1 MDDIEKLK
9 TENKKLTDIIAA
21 KSDVI
26 SIGAHQ
32 LRTSLTAL
40 KWILKMFSD
49 NDLGTLTDEQRTYID
64 QALTSNERM
73 ITLVS
78 SMLAFN
84 HTDGVTA
91 APKLQDVDIEQ
102 LTSDVAGGFHGET
115 LKKNITLTTTKPAFP
130 VSHITADPE
139 MIRVVLECL
148 VENAIK
154 YSETSGKVTVT
165 IEEKNGMI
173 EVSVH
178 NNGIVIGQKDKDHIF
193 QKFFRAET
201 VKDAQI
207 PGSGLGL
214 FIAQSIVQQH
224 KGTLSF
230 TSSTDA
236 GTTFCVSLPVA

>member
-9 TENKKLTDIIAA
+9 AENKKLTDIIAA

-49 NDLGTLTDEQRTYID
+49 NDLGTLTDEQRTYIE
-64 QALTSNERM
+64 QALTSSERM
-73 ITLVS
+73 VALVS
-78 SMLAFN
+78 SMLAYN
-84 HTDGVTA
+84 HTDGLTT
-91 APKLQDVDIEQ
+91 APKLQDVDMEK
-102 LTSDVAGGFHGET
+102 LTTEVAAGFHGET

-130 VSHITADPE
+130 LPHITADPE
-139 MIRVVLECL
+139 MIRVVIECL
-148 VENAIK
+148 IENAIK
-154 YSETSGKVTVT
+154 YSTQAGAVTIT
-165 IEEKNGMI
+165 IEEKNNMI
-173 EVSVH
+173 VVSVH
-178 NNGIVIGQKDKDHIF
+178 NNGIVIDEKDKDHIF

-214 FIAQSIVQQH
+214 FIAHSIVEQH

-230 TSSTDA
+230 VSSKEA
-236 GTTFCVSLPVA
+236 GTTFSVSLPVA